1 MAFLMALFLY
11 GPVPVLGEQ
20 QTPMPFKHSFEGLD
34 GISQGSLEFVH
45 SKLSSIPKM
54 GKQGE
59 GEQGEGSPGGP
70 SNSRRIRKNADM
82 HIRSIGA
89 KLAPHVEVEVETDV
103 SGGGGKVQAR
113 QK

>member
-1 MAFLMALFLY
+1 MALFY
-11 GPVPVLGEQ
+11 GPVPVLGKK

-45 SKLSSIPKM
+45 SKLSSIPKT

-59 GEQGEGSPGGP
+59 GELGEGSPGGP
-70 SNSRRIRKNADM
+70 SNSRRIRKNVDM

-89 KLAPHVEVEVETDV
+89 KLAPHLPGRDAEYPFKTSV
-103 SGGGGKVQAR
+103 SRAGGNR
-113 QK
+113 DIIW